1 MDTLQQHGAV
11 LQLPPR
17 PFIQTAQIKSKAISL
32 AWSIEDEVTDVS
44 SDRTLIYSLHCHADV
59 PFKTKTKLNFKNQIV
74 RKMVTPESGFED
86 MSELSSESKNTFPSV
101 PPSLL
106 GSRNISLLQL
116 QASNETENSQLNDKN
131 LVLKPTPGNTM
142 SPLPEPIRLP
152 KIADNKKT
160 HLPPGRRRPTTTNQ
174 DHSGTVLNLPPL
186 VMNKPTTAPSDNELM
201 SVTTSGVFADSEDGS
216 NSSTGRMSTVG
227 ENEEVQAA
235 KTSKSDSST
244 SFSDLDTSEDAST
257 QEDYTNVGRFCHGYA
272 FEEIYKGEKTSF
284 RYSGLVSG
292 ATYYFRVRCHNAAG
306 WGPWS
311 DTVKCM
317 TN

>member
-1 MDTLQQHGAV
+1 M
-11 LQLPPR
+11 
-17 PFIQTAQIKSKAISL
+17 KAKIISL
-32 AWSIEDEVTDVS
+32 AWRIEDEITDVT
-44 SDRTLIYSLHCHADV
+44 SDRTLIYSLYCHADV
-59 PFKTKTKLNFKNQIV
+59 PFKTKTKLNFKKQIA
-74 RKMVTPESGFED
+74 RKMVTPESGFDE

-116 QASNETENSQLNDKN
+116 QESNEESSKSHEQN
-131 LVLKPTPGNTM
+131 LVLKPTPGNIT
-142 SPLPEPIRLP
+142 SLLPEPIRLP
-152 KIADNKKT
+152 KITDTKKP
-160 HLPPGRRRPTTTNQ
+160 HPPPGRKRPTTTNQ

-201 SVTTSGVFADSEDGS
+201 SVTTSGVFGDSEDGS
-216 NSSTGRMSTVG
+216 NSSNGRMSTVG
-227 ENEEVQAA
+227 ENEMEGSHDA
-235 KTSKSDSST
+235 KMSKTDSST
-244 SFSDLDTSEDAST
+244 SFSDLDTSEDLST
-257 QEDYTNVGRFCHGYA
+257 SQEGYVNVGRFCHGYA

-311 DTVKCM
+311 DTVKCIT